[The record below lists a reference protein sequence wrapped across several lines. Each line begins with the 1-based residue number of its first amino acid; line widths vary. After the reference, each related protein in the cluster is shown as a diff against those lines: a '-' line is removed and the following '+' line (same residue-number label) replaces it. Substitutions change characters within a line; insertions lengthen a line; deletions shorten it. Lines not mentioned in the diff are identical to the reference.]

1 MTGKIIKFPTMFEGK
16 RLDTSKVRITA
27 LEKRLALIEQRLANY
42 SDDMAYLIACSEE
55 DEYELSEILNELT
68 NIHGFVE
75 DYND

>member
-1 MTGKIIKFPTMFEGK
+1 MFEGK